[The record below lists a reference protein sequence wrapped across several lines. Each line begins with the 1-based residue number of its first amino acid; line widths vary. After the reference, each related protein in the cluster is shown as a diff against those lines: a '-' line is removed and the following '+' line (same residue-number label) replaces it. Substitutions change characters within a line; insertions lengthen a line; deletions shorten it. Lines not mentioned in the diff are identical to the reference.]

1 MCSTT
6 SQLIQNL
13 IHSSDSQQYDLT
25 VQSKSI
31 PLTFQN
37 ISLKDESII
46 DLGYFQ
52 FYKQTYK
59 PKIHPN
65 NHFLNVVSTKK
76 SKHFVELHLQNS
88 NKNKNF
94 SNLFIC
100 EQLQEVCATKVTKAS
115 QLYYRLINDINNDSN
130 PSNNEK
136 QHEFSQTSEI
146 LRKEAFLNAEQIL
159 NQRANNLLKFNLYY
173 MTEDNQKFFLKHGIS
188 NCALSALKMS
198 PDFYQYVHIR
208 FGASPFVDKFYL
220 KNFFEINFRLLDQS
234 YNQSNDSQ
242 CQSKYVFNISS
253 VGAINGQAE
262 CETINLNNCFYLE
275 IQYYQNESIL
285 TSQVSEI
292 NKKLRFQA
300 QEFAYSSASQNFIQ
314 KYYPNKKTWQQSQR
328 LLEVDSDIVERLV
341 KKRQLNLNNHN
352 NNQQLIQDSKSISQY
367 SETSSHS
374 SQQNEY
380 QQQLIKI
387 NYSHNQFTINI
398 QKINLLNYCSF
409 ITLISYFSLFFLILD
424 QRIFFIS
431 FRKDCV

>member
-6 SQLIQNL
+6 SQFTQNL
-13 IHSSDSQQYDLT
+13 IPSSDYQQYDLK
-25 VQSKSI
+25 VQSKNNANSQ
-31 PLTFQN
+31 QN
-37 ISLKDESII
+37 ISLKGESII

-88 NKNKNF
+88 NRNKNF

-115 QLYYRLINDINNDSN
+115 QLYYRLINDVNNDVNSDN
-130 PSNNEK
+130 LDI
-136 QHEFSQTSEI
+136 QHEFSQSSDI
-146 LRKEAFLNAEQIL
+146 IQKEVFLNAESIL
-159 NQRANNLLKFNLYY
+159 NQRANNLFKFNLYY

-188 NCALSALKMS
+188 NSALSALKMS

-208 FGASPFVDKFYL
+208 FGASPFVDRFYQ

-234 YNQSNDSQ
+234 YSQNDYTT
-242 CQSKYVFNISS
+242 CQNKYVFNISS
-253 VGAINGQAE
+253 VGAIYGQAE
-262 CETINLNNCFYLE
+262 CETINLNNGFYLE

-300 QEFAYSSASQNFIQ
+300 QEYVYSSASQNFIQ
-314 KYYPNKKTWQQSQR
+314 KYYPNKKTWQQSK

-341 KKRQLNLNNHN
+341 KKRQLNMQNN
-352 NNQQLIQDSKSISQY
+352 NNQQLNQDSKSISQY
-367 SETSSHS
+367 SETSSYS
-374 SQQNEY
+374 SQYNECS
-380 QQQLIKI
+380 QQLIKI
-387 NYSHNQFTINI
+387 NYSQN
-398 QKINLLNYCSF
+398 
-409 ITLISYFSLFFLILD
+409 
-424 QRIFFIS
+424 
-431 FRKDCV
+431 

>member
-6 SQLIQNL
+6 SQFTQNL
-13 IHSSDSQQYDLT
+13 IPASDSQQNDLK
-25 VQSKSI
+25 VQSKNI
-31 PLTFQN
+31 PFTQQKITLR
-37 ISLKDESII
+37 DESII

-59 PKIHPN
+59 PNIHPN

-88 NKNKNF
+88 NRNKNF

-115 QLYYRLINDINNDSN
+115 QLYYRLINDINNDANSIN
-130 PSNNEK
+130 TEM
-136 QHEFSQTSEI
+136 QHEFSQSSEI
-146 LRKEAFLNAEQIL
+146 IQKEVFLNAEQIL
-159 NQRANNLLKFNLYY
+159 NQRANNQFKFNLYY

-188 NCALSALKMS
+188 NSALSALRMS

-208 FGASPFVDKFYL
+208 FGASPFVDRFYQ

-234 YNQSNDSQ
+234 YNQNINSQ
-242 CQSKYVFNISS
+242 SQNKYVFNISS
-253 VGAINGQAE
+253 VGAIYGQAE
-262 CETINLNNCFYLE
+262 CETINLNNGYYLE

-292 NKKLRFQA
+292 NKKLRLQT

-341 KKRQLNLNNHN
+341 KKRQLNAHNN
-352 NNQQLIQDSKSISQY
+352 NNQQLNQDSKSISLY
-367 SETSSHS
+367 SETSSYS
-374 SQQNEY
+374 SQHNEY
-380 QQQLIKI
+380 SQQLIKI
-387 NYSHNQFTINI
+387 NYSQN
-398 QKINLLNYCSF
+398 
-409 ITLISYFSLFFLILD
+409 
-424 QRIFFIS
+424 
-431 FRKDCV
+431 